1 MLSSRR
7 GEMPKKIGEFVMK
20 EPSVIDQVAI
30 VTGAGQG
37 IGRAIALRLAQDG
50 MHVVVCDIQTDRIES
65 VASEI
70 HALGRKA
77 MPVTIDVTSTADR
90 QRLFATTLAEFKRI
104 NVLVNNAAI
113 QRIAL
118 PLDVTEEHWDV
129 MMNVNAR
136 SVYFC
141 CQLALEHMRQQHSG
155 RIVNLASIAG
165 KTASTIYHPIYNITK
180 AAVIAMTKTFAYT
193 VANEGIRV
201 NSVCPGVIDT
211 AMQDQVDHEIS
222 RVTGLAPAEVHA
234 ERASRIPLGRL
245 GDGDDVAS
253 VVSFLVGPDSSY
265 MTGQAINVTGGLVTY

>member
-1 MLSSRR
+1 
-7 GEMPKKIGEFVMK
+7 MK
-20 EPSVIDQVAI
+20 EPSVLDQVAI

-50 MHVVVCDIQTDRIES
+50 MHVVVCDIRADLTES

-70 HALGRKA
+70 RALGRRA
-77 MPVTIDVTSTADR
+77 LPTTVDVTSAADR
-90 QRLFATTLAEFKRI
+90 SRLFATTLAEFQRFD
-104 NVLVNNAAI
+104 VLVNNAAI

-129 MMNVNAR
+129 MMNVNAKA
-136 SVYFC
+136 VYFC
-141 CQLALEHMRQQHSG
+141 CQLALKHMGSQRSG

-165 KTASTIYHPIYNITK
+165 KTASTIYHPVYNVTK
-180 AAVIAMTKTFAYT
+180 AAVIAMTKTFAYS

-211 AMQDQVDHEIS
+211 AMQDQVDREIS
-222 RVTGLAPAEVHA
+222 RVTGVLPAEVHT

-253 VVSFLVGPDSSY
+253 VVSFLLGPDSSY

>member
-1 MLSSRR
+1 
-7 GEMPKKIGEFVMK
+7 MK

-50 MHVVVCDIQTDRIES
+50 MHLVVCDIRADLTES
-65 VASEI
+65 VAGEI
-70 HALGRKA
+70 RALGRKA
-77 MPVTIDVTSTADR
+77 LPATIDVTSAADR
-90 QRLFATTLAEFKRI
+90 ERLFTTTLAEFKRLD
-104 NVLVNNAAI
+104 VLVNNAAI

-118 PLDVTEEHWDV
+118 PLDVTEEHWDT
-129 MMNVNAR
+129 MMNVNAKA
-136 SVYFC
+136 VYFC
-141 CQLALEHMRQQHSG
+141 CQLALKHMSQQHSG

-165 KTASTIYHPIYNITK
+165 KTASTIYHPVYNVTK
-180 AAVIAMTKTFAYT
+180 AAVIAMTKTFAYS

-211 AMQDQVDHEIS
+211 AMQDQVDREIS
-222 RVTGLAPAEVHA
+222 HVTGLSSAEVHT
-234 ERASRIPLGRL
+234 ERASRIPLGHL

-253 VVSFLVGPDSSY
+253 VVSFLLGPDSSY